1 MTAFVELPSKQYIT
15 TAFDGFDPDVGI
27 FNVVNA
33 RAMMWFSQLAYEV
46 HKPQTIQAVGVK
58 WGFTKVTPFEAH
70 KIGIQASFDT
80 RGILG
85 ERDKAIVLAFGGTDP
100 GVWEMLATDF
110 NIRPTA
116 QQDTHI
122 GFQAAIDAVGAK
134 VDDAAK
140 MSRDRR
146 IPLFVAGHS
155 LGAALAALAAQRA
168 HAQGATPKGVYT
180 FGMPRTGGETFRAG
194 YDAAL
199 GPITY
204 RLVHGHDV
212 VARVPPSEIGFRHV
226 GRALQCDS
234 GNTFDPAAPLSAI
247 ASDIPAFDRV
257 LADSLASGIE
267 GALSGHIFSPE
278 GPGTFGPMFKFLPPA
293 IRDHLQDRYCA
304 ALGAPIPPND

>member
-1 MTAFVELPSKQYIT
+1 MTAFVELPPKQYIA
-15 TAFDGFDPDVGI
+15 TAFDGFDPAISV
-27 FNVVNA
+27 FNIVNA

-46 HKPQTIQAVGVK
+46 HKPQTIQTVGAE
-58 WGFTKVTPFEAH
+58 WGFTKLTPFEAQ

-80 RGILG
+80 RGIIG

-110 NIRPTA
+110 NIRPTS

-122 GFQAAIDAVGAK
+122 GFQTAIDAVGAR
-134 VDDAAK
+134 VDEAARTSVTK
-140 MSRDRR
+140 E
-146 IPLFVAGHS
+146 IPLFIAGHS

-194 YDAAL
+194 YDATL

-204 RLVHGHDV
+204 RLVHGLDV

-234 GNTFDPAAPLSAI
+234 GKTFDPAAPLSEI
-247 ASDIPAFDRV
+247 ASDVPAFALV
-257 LADSLASGIE
+257 LAHSLVSGVE
-267 GALSGHIFSPE
+267 GFLSGHIFSPE
-278 GPGTFGPMFKFLPPA
+278 GPGTFGPMFKFLPPP

>member
-1 MTAFVELPSKQYIT
+1 MTAFVELPPKQYIA
-15 TAFDGFDPDVGI
+15 TAFDGFDPAISV
-27 FNVVNA
+27 FNIVNA

-46 HKPQTIQAVGVK
+46 HKPQTIQTVGAK
-58 WGFTKVTPFEAH
+58 WGFTKLTPFEAQ

-80 RGILG
+80 RGIIG
-85 ERDKAIVLAFGGTDP
+85 ERDKSIVLAFGGTDP

-110 NIRPTA
+110 NIRPTT

-122 GFQAAIDAVGAK
+122 GFQTAIDAVGAR
-134 VDDAAK
+134 VDEAARTGLAK
-140 MSRDRR
+140 E
-146 IPLFVAGHS
+146 IPLFIAGHS

-194 YDAAL
+194 YDAML

-204 RLVHGHDV
+204 RLVHGLDV

-234 GNTFDPAAPLSAI
+234 GKTFDPAAPLSEI
-247 ASDIPAFDRV
+247 ASDLPAFALV
-257 LADSLASGIE
+257 LAHSLVSGVE
-267 GALSGHIFSPE
+267 GFLSGHIFSPE
-278 GPGTFGPMFKFLPPA
+278 GPGTFGPMFKFLPPP